1 MYSIPLSQT
10 LTGLSVRLLA
20 LCCAAAL
27 AFLAVRRLRPGSK
40 ALPALRVA
48 AWLALPTSAL
58 AAVNL
63 LHRLARCKFNHPLT
77 FPFYAN
83 PYCKQGTGLLEAI
96 RAMAAQPGTL
106 PWLGVAVLAGAVVV
120 AVAVLSLRAK
130 TRRAAAAAIA
140 ALLVAG
146 FGFALAL
153 ACIPDGL
160 RDDPER
166 GTRSSLVSPWT
177 DEGSTMLLAVPYMRL
192 GSKRYLW
199 EYRQLQRR
207 MEGQFIIH
215 AVSHPPLGS
224 LVVRW
229 IGRQAGARVRDRHH
243 VRETEQQIR
252 YALGQT
258 VVSMFNLV
266 LVFAFGAAL
275 FGRRAGLLAAA
286 LWTVAPTVS
295 SYATFAP
302 DMNYALVFHLVLLLA
317 WKVSAE
323 PSLRRALALWGA
335 PLGAALAVLSLMT
348 YSWCIVAAFAAA
360 FAAWDG
366 FARGRP
372 LRDVAARVAVPIAVF
387 FLVAGFLVIRYRI
400 DYLGN
405 YLYSSRYVSGW
416 YPHPRFV
423 DKVVAL
429 LGGQLEWLFMAGP
442 AACSCFLLSLREE
455 RRDPEGAPF
464 VRFAAAFFA
473 IYALPVLLGPACLK
487 HEVARC
493 WVWILPV
500 PLAFAARFLARRGSP
515 AECAAVVGSSAA
527 VSAILSCFLYFGA

>member
-1 MYSIPLSQT
+1 MYSIPLVET

-20 LCCAAAL
+20 LCCVV
-27 AFLAVRRLRPGSK
+27 AFAFVAVRRLRPGSR
-40 ALPALRVA
+40 ALPALRLAV
-48 AWLALPTSAL
+48 WCALPTAAF

-63 LHRLARCKFNHPLT
+63 LHRLSGCKFNHPLT
-77 FPFYAN
+77 YPFYAN
-83 PYCKQGTGLLEAI
+83 PYCQRGTGLLEAV
-96 RAMAAQPGTL
+96 RTMAAKPGTL
-106 PWLGVAVLAGAVVV
+106 PWLGVAAIAGAAVI
-120 AVAVLSLRAK
+120 AVAVLSLRAR

-146 FGFALAL
+146 FGFTLAL
-153 ACIPDGL
+153 HCIPDGL
-160 RDDPER
+160 LDDPER
-166 GTRSSLVSPWT
+166 GTRSSLVAPWT

-192 GSKRYLW
+192 GAKRYLW
-199 EYRQLQRR
+199 EYRQLQQR
-207 MEGQFIIH
+207 MEGHSIIH

-229 IGRQAGARVRDRHH
+229 IGRQAGARVRDRYH

-258 VVSMFNLV
+258 VVSISNLV
-266 LVFAFGAAL
+266 LVFALAAAL
-275 FGRRAGLLAAA
+275 FGRRTGLLAAV

-295 SYATFAP
+295 AYASFAP

-317 WKVSAE
+317 WKVSDE

-335 PLGAALAVLSLMT
+335 PLGAALAVLALMT

-366 FARGRP
+366 LARRRP

-387 FLVAGFLVIRYRI
+387 ALVAGFLVVRYRI
-400 DYLGN
+400 DYLEN
-405 YLYSSRYVSGW
+405 YLYSSKFVSGF
-416 YPHPRFV
+416 YLHIRFV

-429 LGGQLEWLFMAGP
+429 LGGQVEWLFLMGP
-442 AACSCFLLSLREE
+442 AVCSCFFLGLRTV
-455 RRDPEGAPF
+455 RQDPGGAA
-464 VRFAAAFFA
+464 RLRYAAALFA
-473 IYALPVLLGPACLK
+473 TYALPILLGPACLK

-493 WVWILPV
+493 WVWLLPV
-500 PLAFAARFLARRGSP
+500 PIAFASAFLATRKSV
-515 AECAAVVGSSAA
+515 ATCAAVAASSA
-527 VSAILSCFLYFGA
+527 VFSAGLNCFLDFCA